1 VRGVHLDEAVVSHF
15 GNQAEADMWAELLRE
30 RGIPCRVVRAGVE
43 VAAVGL
49 DAWVP
54 HELRVRTEDVARARE
69 VLTRPADERP
79 AT

>member
-1 VRGVHLDEAVVSHF
+1 MDEVIVSHY
-15 GNQAEADMWAELLRE
+15 GNQAEAEMWAELLRE

-43 VAAVGL
+43 VATVGL

-54 HELRVRTEDVARARE
+54 HDLRVRVEDVARARE
-69 VLTRPADERP
+69 ILTRPADESP